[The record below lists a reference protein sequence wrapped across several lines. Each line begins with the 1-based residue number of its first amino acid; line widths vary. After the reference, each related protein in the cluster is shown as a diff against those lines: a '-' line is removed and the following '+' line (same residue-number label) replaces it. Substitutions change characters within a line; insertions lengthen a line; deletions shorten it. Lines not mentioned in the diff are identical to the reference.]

1 MTWMQLMRIGIN
13 CRRSMKR
20 FFLAC
25 GVFVGLVSLTNCT
38 KNEVLTPGTE
48 SVDFT
53 ACIDDVNTKTALD
66 GLKVNWM
73 KGDEIGI
80 QVSRNHTENV
90 SAPKASYPST
100 YGVYRLADDAAGSNK
115 GQFTYSRGDETIKGD
130 EEFFAFY
137 PAKYC
142 QPNAGNGYFYVD
154 FPTTQYYEDVMGGQL
169 PLPMYGVGTNRNV
182 DFKYAGAVIKLRV
195 WAEEGLEAHSCVI
208 SADGLSKRGFTYYK
222 GGEWQSLQN
231 AYTVD
236 NLRMEMRNP
245 LTISTDANNPTEI
258 LIVIPLTGNKTLN
271 NLKFSINC
279 TGGGAELKKKNGLLV
294 KPGSMVT
301 FPVTKLNF
309 ETTRMYVDEFEG
321 EFDVEWL
328 KKAKSSV
335 KVTMPSGAHIK
346 EADFQKIMVATR
358 SLSLES
364 NSQITLDLSETTAWS
379 NTIKGLNNDPKE
391 YVGFCGGSNRDN
403 GIKNVSE
410 FRLPQGITQI
420 NNRAF
425 SYSDYTKIVVPASLT
440 QIAGSPSNGC
450 DKMVWEVAPGNKSFK
465 SDDKGA
471 LYDFAMTTLKVL
483 NGGSGSAYTILDGT
497 TTIREWAL
505 YENSVIESLTI
516 PASVTNMS
524 ADCISGTPKLTTITC
539 LGTTPAAI
547 KANTGANRVGPKD
560 TMKTLYVPKGCV
572 DAYTTA
578 WKILLGEG
586 NWEVKEIVK

>member
-1 MTWMQLMRIGIN
+1 
-13 CRRSMKR
+13 MKR

-48 SVDFT
+48 SVGFT
-53 ACIDDVNTKTALD
+53 ACIDDVDTKTALD
-66 GLKVNWM
+66 GLKVNWT

-80 QVSRNHTENV
+80 QVSRKHTENA
-90 SAPKASYPST
+90 SSPKASYPST
-100 YGVYRLADDAAGSNK
+100 YGVYRLADDAAGSNV
-115 GQFTYSRGDETIKGD
+115 GRFTYSEGEEKITGD

-137 PAKYC
+137 PAAYC
-142 QPNAGNGYFYVD
+142 KPNAGYGYFYME
-154 FPTTQYYEDVMGGQL
+154 FPSNQNYEDVMGGNL

-195 WAEEGLEAHSCVI
+195 WAEEGLEAHSCVL
-208 SADGLSKRGFTYYK
+208 SASGLYKKSFTYIK
-222 GGEWQSLQN
+222 DGKWQLLSHAHN
-231 AYTVD
+231 VE
-236 NLRMEMRNP
+236 NLKTSMNTP
-245 LTISTDANNPTEI
+245 LKISTDANKPTEI
-258 LIVIPLTGNKTLN
+258 LMVIPLSSERTLKN
-271 NLKFSINC
+271 VKFSINC
-279 TGGGAELKKKNGLLV
+279 TRGGTELKKASDLKIT
-294 KPGSMVT
+294 PGSMVI
-301 FPVTKLNF
+301 FPVTKLNL

-328 KKAKSSV
+328 KTAKDSV
-335 KVTMPSGAHIK
+335 KVTMPSSAQLR
-346 EADFQKIMVATR
+346 ETDFSQLMVATR

-364 NSQITLDLSETTAWS
+364 NHQITLDLSGTRAEGGD
-379 NTIKGLNNDPKE
+379 IKGLE
-391 YVGFCGGSNRDN
+391 GSSYVGFCGGNGRDK

-420 NNRAF
+420 MNRAF
-425 SYSDYTKIVVPASLT
+425 AYSDYTKIVVPASLK

-450 DKMVWEVAPGNKSFK
+450 DKMVWEVVPDNKSFK
-465 SDDKGA
+465 NDDKGA
-471 LYDFAMTTLKVL
+471 LYDFAMTTLMVL
-483 NGGSGSAYTILDGT
+483 NGGCGSAYTIHDGT

-516 PASVTNMS
+516 PASVTTLS
-524 ADCISGTPKLTTITC
+524 ADCISGTPNLTTITC

-560 TMKTLYVPKGCV
+560 KVKTLYVPRGCV
-572 DAYTTA
+572 DAYKTA
-578 WKILLGEG
+578 WKVLLDEG

>member
-20 FFLAC
+20 LFLAC
-25 GVFVGLVSLTNCT
+25 GVFAGMVGLTNCT

-53 ACIDDVNTKTALD
+53 ACIDDVDTKTALD
-66 GLKVNWM
+66 GLKVNWT

-80 QVSRNHTENV
+80 QVSRNHTENA
-90 SAPKASYPST
+90 SSPKATYPST
-100 YGVYRLADDAAGSNK
+100 YGVYRLADDAAGSNV
-115 GQFTYSRGDETIKGD
+115 GRFTYSEGEEKITGD

-142 QPNAGNGYFYVD
+142 KPDGGNGYFYVE
-154 FPTTQYYEDVMGGQL
+154 FPSNQNYEDVMGGKL
-169 PLPMYGVGTNRNV
+169 PLPMYGEGSNRIVN
-182 DFKYAGAVIKLRV
+182 FKYAGAVIKLQV
-195 WAEEGLEAHSCVI
+195 WAEEGLEAHSCVF
-208 SADGLSKRGFTYYK
+208 SASGLYKKAFTFIK
-222 GGEWQSLQN
+222 GGKWESLSH
-231 AYTVD
+231 AYNVE
-236 NLRMEMRNP
+236 NLKLSMSTP
-245 LTISTDANNPTEI
+245 LKISTDANNPTEI
-258 LIVIPLTGNKTLN
+258 LMVLPLSGERTLK

-279 TGGGAELKKKNGLLV
+279 TGGGAELKKKSDL
-294 KPGSMVT
+294 KIQPGSLVT
-301 FPVTKLNF
+301 FPKTKLKF
-309 ETTRMYVDEFEG
+309 ETTRMYVDGFEG

-328 KKAKSSV
+328 KTAKDSV
-335 KVTMPSGAHIK
+335 KVTMPSSAQLR
-346 EADFQKIMVATR
+346 ETDFSQLMVATR

-364 NSQITLDLSETTAWS
+364 NHQITLDLSGTRAEGVD
-379 NTIKGLNNDPKE
+379 IKGLE
-391 YVGFCGGSNRDN
+391 GSSYVGFCGGNGRDK

-420 NNRAF
+420 KNRAF
-425 SYSDYTKIVVPASLT
+425 AYSDYTKIVVPASLT

-450 DKMVWEVAPGNKSFK
+450 DKMVWEVAPGNSSFK

-471 LYDFAMTTLKVL
+471 LYDFAMTTLMVL
-483 NGGSGSAYTILDGT
+483 NGGSGSAYTIHDGT

-516 PASVTNMS
+516 PASVTTLS
-524 ADCISGTPKLTTITC
+524 ADCISGTSKLTTITC

-560 TMKTLYVPKGCV
+560 KVKTLYVPRGCV
-572 DAYTTA
+572 DAYKTA
-578 WKILLGEG
+578 WKVLLDEG
-586 NWEVKEIVK
+586 WEVKEIVK